1 MVVTE
6 NLEIFL
12 LSALA
17 ISNESPSIMTA
28 EKSTTTF
35 TEILLLP
42 NFVVFI

>member
-17 ISNESPSIMTA
+17 ISNESSLIMTA
-28 EKSTTTF
+28 EKITTTF

-42 NFVVFI
+42 SFIVFI